1 MFKKLRKGLSNIFK
15 VTLSDK
21 NMTKTLEELKL
32 TLVKSDVAVFAAE
45 KICESTEQQLTGEK
59 VGAFSKK
66 GVLQTAVKH
75 AILELLRVE
84 EGFDLVSKINNRPK
98 KNYPYV
104 IMVLGVNGTG
114 KTTTIAKLVHLLK
127 NKNDISVVVAAAD
140 TFRAGA
146 IEQLSKHMKNLNTH
160 LIKQSYNADPASVA
174 FDAIDHAIAKKI
186 STVII
191 DTSGRQVTNKNLLE
205 ELKKI
210 KRVNTPDLILFIGD
224 SLAGNDVITQA
235 DKFNETVGI
244 DASIITKIDADAKGG
259 AALSIAYITKKPII
273 YLGVGQGYDDLI
285 VFQPDW
291 FMEHLLGG
299 N

>member
-32 TLVKSDVAVFAAE
+32 TLVKGDVAVFAAE
-45 KICESTEQQLTGEK
+45 KICESTEQQLAGEK

-66 GVLQTAVKH
+66 GVLQAAVRH

-127 NKNDISVVVAAAD
+127 DKNDVSVVVAAAD

-146 IEQLSKHMKNLNTH
+146 IEQLSRHMKNLNTH

-186 STVII
+186 SAVII

-235 DKFNETVGI
+235 EKFNETVGI
-244 DASIITKIDADAKGG
+244 DASIITKLDADSKGG

-273 YLGVGQGYDDLI
+273 YLGVGQGYEDLI
-285 VFQPDW
+285 PFQPDW
-291 FMEHLLGG
+291 FMNHLLGS